1 MWPKE
6 SSIGILLKCF
16 EFDEVVSWFEHPLNL
31 HPDLLD
37 MIFDWMVGH
46 VGAVV
51 EMLHVISYQVSLSS
65 KNCIGVSYSC
75 LLTLS
80 VPQRVS
86 DIQHGVQFTVEA
98 FHAENPTHNLV
109 QAAELLNMAFTHG
122 GIV

>member
-1 MWPKE
+1 
-6 SSIGILLKCF
+6 
-16 EFDEVVSWFEHPLNL
+16 
-31 HPDLLD
+31 

-65 KNCIGVSYSC
+65 KNCISMSYSC

-109 QAAELLNMAFTHG
+109 QVAELLNMAFTHS